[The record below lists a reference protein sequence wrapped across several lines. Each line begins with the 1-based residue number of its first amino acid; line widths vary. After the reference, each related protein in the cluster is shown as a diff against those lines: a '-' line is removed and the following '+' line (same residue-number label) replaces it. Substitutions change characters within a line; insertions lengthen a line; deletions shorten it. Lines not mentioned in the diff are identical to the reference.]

1 MNVWVDIERYLQQ
14 KRFYGIL
21 DILREKVG
29 NIMNP
34 KITIVG
40 RIGHTPEAVGTNGL
54 RFRVA
59 TNDRVKND
67 ATGAWEDK
75 NTSWWTV
82 KAWRTL
88 AEQSKAVLKKGQE
101 VIIVGTIY
109 EENWTDSSGQKRT
122 SFEINADTIAVTTH
136 SLTKD
141 NPNVVSVPK
150 EKLITK
156 NDSVD
161 NPWIKA

>member
-1 MNVWVDIERYLQQ
+1 
-14 KRFYGIL
+14 
-21 DILREKVG
+21 
-29 NIMNP
+29 MNP

-40 RIGHTPEAVGTNGL
+40 RIGHDPEAVGTNGL

-88 AEQSKAVLKKGQE
+88 AEQSKTVLKKGQE

-109 EENWTDSSGQKRT
+109 EENWTDSSGQKRV

-141 NPNVVSVPK
+141 TGKVMSVPK
-150 EKLITK
+150 EKIT
-156 NDSVD
+156 NVQVSADD
-161 NPWIKA
+161 PWVKA